1 MPSRPRASGPVMRH
15 VALSCALVCLAA
27 CGGGTKLVKHPAQ
40 DTAALLSAPV
50 AVQADDGRLRA
61 ALHAVVLTNG
71 PGSWAQNA
79 YWDEYHLQ
87 VTNLS
92 NEPLQLTGLAVVDS
106 KGTRLVA
113 LNDRK
118 ALVKGSKSTAKR
130 YRADGVKVTTG
141 AGSATLV
148 LAGAGVTVAGVGA
161 TAAAAYGSL
170 LGGGGTAAGATA
182 AAGALLLAGPA
193 LAVVGIVRAV
203 RISHVTDELH
213 RRAPAWP
220 VVVGPGET
228 VALDAFVPLAPSPSR
243 IELDY
248 AAGNATQQLLLD
260 VQAPLQGL
268 HVPAPAAITAAK

>member
-1 MPSRPRASGPVMRH
+1 MFRH
-15 VALSCALVCLAA
+15 VALSCALVSLAA

-40 DTAALLSAPV
+40 DTAALLSAPA

-61 ALHAVVLTNG
+61 ALHAVVLPNG

-106 KGTRLVA
+106 TGTRLVA

-118 ALVKGSKSTAKR
+118 ALVRGSKATAKR
-130 YRADGVKVTTG
+130 YRADGVKVTGG
-141 AGSATLV
+141 AGSAALM
-148 LAGAGVTVAGVGA
+148 LAGAGVTVAGVGT

-170 LGGGGTAAGATA
+170 LAGGGTAAGATA
-182 AAGALLLAGPA
+182 AAGAMLLAGPA
-193 LAVVGIVRAV
+193 IAIVGIVRAV
-203 RISHVTDELH
+203 RIGHVSDELQ

-220 VVVGPGET
+220 VVLGPGET
-228 VALDAFVPLAPSPSR
+228 RALDAFVPLAPSPAR
-243 IELDY
+243 VELDY
-248 AAGNATQQLLLD
+248 AAGNATQQLLMD

-268 HVPAPAAITAAK
+268 HLPPRADVTAAK